1 MVSQSRAWSTS
12 MSTGKRGRE
21 EEKET
26 EKEKEEG
33 SILTI
38 NRRESVRES
47 VRENLS
53 YDQQRGRSKGGRAIE
68 SEKGGEVEDAF

>member
-1 MVSQSRAWSTS
+1 

-33 SILTI
+33 IILTI
-38 NRRESVRES
+38 NRRECVRES
-47 VRENLS
+47 ERENLS
-53 YDQQRGRSKGGRAIE
+53 YNQQRGRSKGGRAME

>member
-12 MSTGKRGRE
+12 MSTGKRGRQ

-33 SILTI
+33 FILTI
-38 NRRESVRES
+38 SRRDCERER

-53 YDQQRGRSKGGRAIE
+53 YNQQRGRSKGGRAIE